1 MISCVK
7 PSCIVYPLSVVA
19 RPEPRNLCLFLALD
33 LQTSYM
39 SSRTRSSTRIR
50 GLQPMD
56 ESQGNRESEAD
67 SDEEPFDQ
75 EEREQEIWDEV
86 REEHYDGKPPHTLL
100 LLVFNSP

>member
-1 MISCVK
+1 
-7 PSCIVYPLSVVA
+7 
-19 RPEPRNLCLFLALD
+19 
-33 LQTSYM
+33 
-39 SSRTRSSTRIR
+39 
-50 GLQPMD
+50 MD